1 MVSDTYIKTF
11 LLDEGRKL
19 HKRKTRVQHSRN
31 PQYRETL
38 KYPRCDAFG
47 RILLVMLWEKKQGF
61 GKNQG
66 LGEAEICLDN
76 LPLTQMTVGW
86 YIFFP
91 INNPATQNLES
102 P

>member
-1 MVSDTYIKTF
+1 MISDTYIKTF
-11 LLDEGRKL
+11 LCDEGRKL
-19 HKRKTRVQHSRN
+19 QKRKTRVQHSRN

-76 LPLTQMTVGW
+76 LPLTEMSVGW
-86 YIFFP
+86 YILFP
-91 INNPATQNLES
+91 IHNPSTQNIDS